1 MKLKTKLTLSS
12 VLLIVVA
19 IVVCCVLIVSFAWD
33 RAFTDA
39 VNTAVSDMESFRL
52 SFSTAYD
59 QSLTDEAGE
68 EHTVEMDFSLEI
80 VQPVIETEEEETE
93 LTEEPA
99 FQWWV
104 VILVGFAIIA
114 VIVAVIVVTKV
125 TRAAK
130 LK

>member
-1 MKLKTKLTLSS
+1 MNKKVFVNCLTLAAERNGEMKTAADVMLPKYNSS
-12 VLLIVVA
+12 NIFFIMADLLIKHA
-19 IVVCCVLIVSFAWD
+19 HYHT
-33 RAFTDA
+33 AFQI
-39 VNTAVSDMESFRL
+39 SIL
-52 SFSTAYD
+52 K
-59 QSLTDEAGE
+59 E

>member
-1 MKLKTKLTLSS
+1 
-12 VLLIVVA
+12 
-19 IVVCCVLIVSFAWD
+19 
-33 RAFTDA
+33 
-39 VNTAVSDMESFRL
+39 
-52 SFSTAYD
+52 
-59 QSLTDEAGE
+59 
-68 EHTVEMDFSLEI
+68 MDFSLEI